1 MSWRRQDHSDT
12 EAGRGL
18 VTWKGALSAMFPGR
32 LSPSVSWPVPGL
44 LPSTAESTSQAQ
56 VSRSVRHPHVTAWH
70 LCSQAAPHTCSTVQV
85 PQVAGAEP
93 FATSTPRALRV
104 CTDPQ
109 PGLVC
114 VLSPTD
120 PSARPF
126 SDGHA
131 AETSGSCQLHRVSR
145 SRNHPGPQPPGHA
158 LRGQEPPSP

>member
-18 VTWKGALSAMFPGR
+18 VMWKGALSAMFPGR

-70 LCSQAAPHTCSTVQV
+70 LCSRAAPHTCSTVQV

-93 FATSTPRALRV
+93 FATSTPRALRCAQTRSQV
-104 CTDPQ
+104 
-109 PGLVC
+109 
-114 VLSPTD
+114 
-120 PSARPF
+120 
-126 SDGHA
+126 
-131 AETSGSCQLHRVSR
+131 SCAS
-145 SRNHPGPQPPGHA
+145 
-158 LRGQEPPSP
+158 